1 MEEKLNT
8 SPRETLQLVGTNLM
22 IKISFKFLIA
32 LSLMPSYIAA
42 DDFKAKAKF
51 KPQYPKSAYV
61 KRISGYAV
69 VDFLINEKGRT
80 EKQSIRSA
88 KCFNLI
94 DKNGN
99 YYWYDFENNEIKAAY
114 DCKYFDFKALKASKQ
129 LIYENY
135 IGEPIEHSYRYNF
148 RHWSLVKVDS
158 VINLDSGNFVLE

>member
-1 MEEKLNT
+1 
-8 SPRETLQLVGTNLM
+8 M
-22 IKISFKFLIA
+22 IKISFKFLIT
-32 LSLMPSYIAA
+32 LSLISSYVIA

-80 EKQSIRSA
+80 ERQSISSS

-99 YYWYDFENNEIKAAY
+99 YFWYDFENSEIKAAY
-114 DCKYFDFKALKASKQ
+114 DCKYFDCKALKASKQ
-129 LIYENY
+129 LIYEHKSLY
-135 IGEPIEHSYRYNF
+135 SYVSDYCFN
-148 RHWSLVKVDS
+148 WSP
-158 VINLDSGNFVLE
+158 VLCN

>member
-1 MEEKLNT
+1 
-8 SPRETLQLVGTNLM
+8 M

-32 LSLMPSYIAA
+32 LSLMPSYIVAN
-42 DDFKAKAKF
+42 DFKAKAKF

-99 YYWYDFENNEIKAAY
+99 YYWYDFENDEIKAAY

>member
-1 MEEKLNT
+1 
-8 SPRETLQLVGTNLM
+8 M
-22 IKISFKFLIA
+22 IKISFKFLIT
-32 LSLMPSYIAA
+32 LSFISSYVIA

-80 EKQSIRSA
+80 ERQSISSA

-94 DKNGN
+94 DKNGD
-99 YYWYDFENNEIKAAY
+99 YFWYDFENSAVKPAY

-135 IGEPIEHSYRYNF
+135 LGKPIEHSYRYNF

-158 VINLDSGNFVLE
+158 VIDLESGNFVLE

>member
-1 MEEKLNT
+1 
-8 SPRETLQLVGTNLM
+8 M

-32 LSLMPSYIAA
+32 LSLISSYIIA

-80 EKQSIRSA
+80 EQQSISSA

-99 YYWYDFENNEIKAAY
+99 YFWYEFENSEIKPAY
-114 DCKYFDFKALKASKQ
+114 YCKYFNFKALKASKQ

-148 RHWSLVKVDS
+148 RHWSLIKVDS
-158 VINLDSGNFVLE
+158 VIDLESGDFVLE

>member
-1 MEEKLNT
+1 M
-8 SPRETLQLVGTNLM
+8 
-22 IKISFKFLIA
+22 A
-32 LSLMPSYIAA
+32 LSLMPTYIAA

-80 EKQSIRSA
+80 ERQSISSS

-99 YYWYDFENNEIKAAY
+99 YFWYDFENSEIKAAY

-135 IGEPIEHSYRYNF
+135 IGKPIEHSYRYKF
-148 RHWSLVKVDS
+148 THWSLIKVDS
-158 VINLDSGNFVLE
+158 VIDLDSGDFVSE

>member
-1 MEEKLNT
+1 
-8 SPRETLQLVGTNLM
+8 M
-22 IKISFKFLIA
+22 IKISIKFLVA
-32 LSLMPSYIAA
+32 LSLMPSYIVAN
-42 DDFKAKAKF
+42 DFKAKAKF

-99 YYWYDFENNEIKAAY
+99 YYWYDFENDEIKAAY

>member
-1 MEEKLNT
+1 
-8 SPRETLQLVGTNLM
+8 M
-22 IKISFKFLIA
+22 IKISFKFLIT
-32 LSLMPSYIAA
+32 LSFISSYVIAN
-42 DDFKAKAKF
+42 DFKAKAKF

-99 YYWYDFENNEIKAAY
+99 YYWYDFE
-114 DCKYFDFKALKASKQ
+114 LS
-129 LIYENY
+129 LIH
-135 IGEPIEHSYRYNF
+135 I
-148 RHWSLVKVDS
+148 
-158 VINLDSGNFVLE
+158 

>member
-1 MEEKLNT
+1 
-8 SPRETLQLVGTNLM
+8 M
-22 IKISFKFLIA
+22 IKISIKFLAA

-99 YYWYDFENNEIKAAY
+99 YYWYDFENDEIKAAY

>member
-1 MEEKLNT
+1 
-8 SPRETLQLVGTNLM
+8 M
-22 IKISFKFLIA
+22 IKISFNFFMLFFLIP
-32 LSLMPSYIAA
+32 LYIVA

-69 VDFLINEKGRT
+69 VDFVINEKGRT
-80 EKQSIRSA
+80 ERQSISSA

-94 DKNGN
+94 DKDGN
-99 YYWYDFENNEIKAAY
+99 YFWYDFENSEISAAY

-129 LIYENY
+129 LVYENY
-135 IGEPIEHSYRYNF
+135 VGRPIEHSYRYNF

-158 VINLDSGNFVLE
+158 VIDLESGDFVLK

>member
-1 MEEKLNT
+1 
-8 SPRETLQLVGTNLM
+8 M
-22 IKISFKFLIA
+22 IKISFKFLIT
-32 LSLMPSYIAA
+32 LSLISSYVIA

-80 EKQSIRSA
+80 ERQSISSS

-99 YYWYDFENNEIKAAY
+99 YFWYDFENSEIKAAY

-135 IGEPIEHSYRYNF
+135 IGKPIEPSYRYKF
-148 RHWSLVKVDS
+148 THWSLIKVDC
-158 VINLDSGNFVLE
+158 VIDLDSGDFVLE

>member
-1 MEEKLNT
+1 
-8 SPRETLQLVGTNLM
+8 M
-22 IKISFKFLIA
+22 IKISFKFLIF
-32 LSLMPSYIAA
+32 LSFMSSYIVA

-80 EKQSIRSA
+80 EQQSISSA

-94 DKNGN
+94 DKNGA
-99 YYWYDFENNEIKAAY
+99 YFWYDFETDEVSGAY

-135 IGEPIEHSYRYNF
+135 AGMPIEHSYKYNF
-148 RHWSLVKVDS
+148 RHWSLIKVDS
-158 VINLDSGNFVLE
+158 VIDLKSGNFVLK

>member
-1 MEEKLNT
+1 MKKSLSESDISRVIEMAWEDRTTFDAIESQYGLKEQKVKELMRQHLKTSSYKLW
-8 SPRETLQLVGTNLM
+8 R
-22 IKISFKFLIA
+22 K
-32 LSLMPSYIAA
+32 
-42 DDFKAKAKF
+42 
-51 KPQYPKSAYV
+51 
-61 KRISGYAV
+61 SGYAV

-135 IGEPIEHSYRYNF
+135 VGKPIEHSYRYNF

>member
-1 MEEKLNT
+1 MEEKLNI
-8 SPRETLQLVGTNLM
+8 SLKEISQLVDISLM
-22 IKISFKFLIA
+22 IKISFKLLLAISFMSSFI
-32 LSLMPSYIAA
+32 IA

-61 KRISGYAV
+61 KRISGYVV
-69 VDFLINEKGRT
+69 VDFLINQKGRT
-80 EKQSIRSA
+80 EQQSISSA

-99 YYWYDFENNEIKAAY
+99 YFWYDFENSEIKAAY

-135 IGEPIEHSYRYNF
+135 VGKPIEHSYRYNF
-148 RHWSLVKVDS
+148 RHWSLIKVDS
-158 VINLDSGNFVLE
+158 VIDLESGDFVLK

>member
-1 MEEKLNT
+1 
-8 SPRETLQLVGTNLM
+8 M

-32 LSLMPSYIAA
+32 LSLISSYIVA

-114 DCKYFDFKALKASKQ
+114 DCKHFDFKALKASKQ

-135 IGEPIEHSYRYNF
+135 VGKPIEHSYRYNF

>member
-1 MEEKLNT
+1 
-8 SPRETLQLVGTNLM
+8 M
-22 IKISFKFLIA
+22 IKISIKFLVA
-32 LSLMPSYIAA
+32 LSLMPSYIIAN
-42 DDFKAKAKF
+42 DFKAKAKF

-99 YYWYDFENNEIKAAY
+99 YYWYDFENDEIKAAY

-158 VINLDSGNFVLE
+158 VINLDSGNFVIE